1 MTAIAWEH
9 FPAGRRI
16 TSPAV
21 TVTETHVVGWASL
34 TGDWVPLHM
43 DAEYARSTPFG
54 QRIAHG
60 PLTLSL
66 ALGLVVRTG
75 VFGDAVIA
83 WLGLD
88 EVRLPGPVFFG
99 DTVHAEVEVLESR
112 PTSRAERGLA
122 VLGYA
127 VHNQRDEVVMTF
139 RSSFLLRRLEPAG
152 S

>member
-1 MTAIAWEH
+1 MTPVSWEL
-9 FPAGRRI
+9 FPVGRRI
-16 TSPAV
+16 TSAAV

-60 PLTLSL
+60 PLTLAL

-75 VFGDAVIA
+75 VFGDAVVA

-112 PTSRAERGLA
+112 PTSRPERGLA

-127 VHNQRDEVVMTF
+127 VRNQRDEVVMTF
-139 RSSFLLRRLEPAG
+139 RSSFLLRRLDPDEA
-152 S
+152 